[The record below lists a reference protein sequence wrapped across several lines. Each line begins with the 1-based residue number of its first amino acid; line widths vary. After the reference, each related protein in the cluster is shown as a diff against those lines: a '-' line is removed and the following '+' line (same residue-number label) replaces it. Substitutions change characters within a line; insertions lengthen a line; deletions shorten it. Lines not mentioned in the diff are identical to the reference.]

1 MNLNSYISFKIS
13 TKYIKQLAK
22 SQIIF
27 HLLESQI
34 EKIFVQKA
42 LKNIINERSIKGYN
56 LSTEGLIKIF
66 KKNCGNNLKPFMNLY
81 VYKTGM
87 LKIELKYKN
96 NKKTN

>member
-1 MNLNSYISFKIS
+1 MELQLDNVSY
-13 TKYIKQLAK
+13 LK

-66 KKNCGNNLKPFMNLY
+66 KKI
-81 VYKTGM
+81 VV
-87 LKIELKYKN
+87 II
-96 NKKTN
+96 